1 VGFIQNVL
9 HKLPDTKRP
18 PRSDAFLLV
27 LALQIMT
34 RSHGEP
40 PEEKVALLESFTRT
54 LPGLDDAQFVQL
66 TAQAK
71 ALIENHAASV
81 LASSGRTESED
92 IPEPEQPT
100 VILHILLPLID
111 ELSAIRSTATRERC
125 LLLSLELAS
134 VRGYVDEHDEKLLE
148 RMLHVLGI
156 DREIAKMMTEIALLK
171 YLPA

>member
-1 VGFIQNVL
+1 MPFIQNIL
-9 HKLPDTKRP
+9 HNLPNTHRP
-18 PRSDAFLLV
+18 PGPTPLLLI

-54 LPGLDDAQFVQL
+54 LPGLDDAQFAQL
-66 TAQAK
+66 TTQAK
-71 ALIENHAASV
+71 SLIENHAASV

-100 VILHILLPLID
+100 VILQILLPLIA

-125 LLLSLELAS
+125 FLLSLELAA
-134 VRGYVDEHDEKLLE
+134 VRGYIDEHDEKLLE
-148 RMLHVLGI
+148 RMLNVLGI
-156 DREIAKMMTEIALLK
+156 DREIAKMMTEITLLK